1 MGGLH
6 TLREG
11 LHVRRPTR
19 FVLVQTTTQR
29 VTIMELTLDP
39 TTTENE
45 RYGDE
50 VLNAN
55 WLPQPG
61 VLLSRPPAV
70 VPRHERNPA
79 GAEDPES
86 FLRRL
91 YLLQE

>member
-1 MGGLH
+1 M
-6 TLREG
+6 
-11 LHVRRPTR
+11 RRPTR
-19 FVLVQTTTQR
+19 CAQVQTTTQR
-29 VTIMELTLDP
+29 VTTMELTLDP
-39 TTTENE
+39 TTTEQE

-61 VLLSRPPAV
+61 LLLTLTSAV
-70 VPRHERNPA
+70 TPRRERTTA